1 MNNVALM
8 VTMGG
13 ALATSVYFLSEF
25 HQDQADIHVQSFMA
39 GMETSAQ
46 STSPLDNGSQCRQ
59 IDDGF
64 VQFLPSG
71 TQWSI
76 TLNEPSCRH
85 AELQVELPKD
95 VNPWQLLERAPNAK
109 VIGQTVTWPLTLD
122 YQSKLNTPYITTL
135 EGGQTDHNSGCAWF
149 KCGGTSTG
157 IDLYPPTPSFTYAKD
172 DQELH
177 TGNLMSLPTN
187 ITNDNSLELGG
198 YCEGTGSTVT
208 IYNDS
213 SALAT
218 VRCQCPQPEAKID
231 KKANTSTP
239 SESDAITE
247 NENRCTW
254 TYPASITHNNTYLFN
269 IKESD
274 WVNNTSQA
282 TANFEVIGDLYAD
295 PLNLTLAN
303 DSGYSSTDNI
313 TNNTQITISNLEPG
327 STWEYRRKG
336 DNNWHQGNGNSF
348 TLTANIVYPIGTI
361 ETRHTDAAGNSRI
374 SNYAGIVI
382 TDTKAPVFT
391 SSITNSIDKNTLS
404 STAVVYQATATDQNN
419 VRYKLSGNDAPLFVI
434 DVNNGNVSLNDTSQ
448 NTYRFIVTAEDA
460 AGNTAAQH
468 VTLYINSAPTWQHT
482 GYANCDRS
490 IGRKDAIYS
499 CQQGWSNGAP
509 LPCSGPKPT
518 GTARCPIDGVWSN
531 YSACSIATCTS
542 PKSVKTRTCTPPRN
556 GGMQC
561 RRLDGTFTSPANLT
575 EITSCP
581 VDPNSC
587 KFVINQSSNNGINI
601 ANLVSGSKYKHVTI
615 EISPNVVLVAPDI
628 NSYAITTGS
637 GYASLK
643 IINRGTILGRGG
655 NGGDGAR
662 IISRWQSR
670 YKYWFGIDSTTGQ
683 DGQNGG
689 DAILISTNV
698 TIDNKGIIA
707 GGGGGGGGGGMARSY
722 DSGSSD
728 DVASGSGGG
737 GGAPL
742 GRGGKAGIINVPDS
756 VRYGDGRDR
765 KRRDAFHIISGNVGA
780 NATLNTGGAG
790 GSGVVAFQYDG
801 DDGAF
806 GGAGGKGGNYNS
818 SGINGKKGEEWNYR
832 SWPAGKGGS
841 PGKKYHNPKGY
852 RIIEK

>member
-8 VTMGG
+8 VAMGG
-13 ALATSVYFLSEF
+13 ALATSMYFLSEF

-46 STSPLDNGSQCRQ
+46 STSPLDNGSQCGQ

-76 TLNEPSCRH
+76 TLNEPSCRQ

-109 VIGQTVTWPLTLD
+109 VIGQTVTWPLPLD

-135 EGGQTDHNSGCAWF
+135 EGGQTDHNSGCTWF

-157 IDLYPPTPSFTYAKD
+157 LDLYPPTPSFTYAKD

-177 TGNLMSLPTN
+177 TGNLMSQPTN

-231 KKANTSTP
+231 KKTNTSTP

-303 DSGYSSTDNI
+303 DSGHSSTDNI

-348 TLTANIVYPIGTI
+348 NLTANIVYPIGTI

-460 AGNTAAQH
+460 AGNTAAQP

-482 GYANCDRS
+482 GYANCNRS
-490 IGRKDAIYS
+490 IGRKDAIYN
-499 CQQGWSNGAP
+499 CQQGWSNGTQ

-518 GTARCPIDGVWSN
+518 SNASCPRDGGWGTWSGWG
-531 YSACSIATCTS
+531 ACSKACDGGQETRARSCNS
-542 PKSVKTRTCTPPRN
+542 P
-556 GGMQC
+556 
-561 RRLDGTFTSPANLT
+561 SPANGGLGCAGASSETRSCNNTPCLVPVDGGWGPWQLSTGCSKACGGGVKTYTRSCNNPSPVDGGKHCVGSNTKTEPCNTQECCKELPHHNNYTTYLSPPNINNSIGHLT
-575 EITSCP
+575 TTLDGRVVGKERVRLPLPPSVLSIFDDDKYKYKMGTGIDWGRPAQVGLYLKIGIIQCHKPYYCEDCNIINNVHTEKQCVDAGGYPTSIGQSQKVCKLYRSSCP
-581 VDPNSC
+581 SGWRQYGNWS
-587 KFVINQSSNNGINI
+587 
-601 ANLVSGSKYKHVTI
+601 ATESGSCYANH
-615 EISPNVVLVAPDI
+615 SPLC
-628 NSYAITTGS
+628 
-637 GYASLK
+637 
-643 IINRGTILGRGG
+643 
-655 NGGDGAR
+655 
-662 IISRWQSR
+662 
-670 YKYWFGIDSTTGQ
+670 
-683 DGQNGG
+683 
-689 DAILISTNV
+689 
-698 TIDNKGIIA
+698 
-707 GGGGGGGGGGMARSY
+707 GGGG
-722 DSGSSD
+722 DSCRT
-728 DVASGSGGG
+728 
-737 GGAPL
+737 GAHAFANTPL
-742 GRGGKAGIINVPDS
+742 ESCDYYKHWSKWTKCRIDN
-756 VRYGDGRDR
+756 
-765 KRRDAFHIISGNVGA
+765 HTCT
-780 NATLNTGGAG
+780 ATIKEIGC
-790 GSGVVAFQYDG
+790 Y
-801 DDGAF
+801 
-806 GGAGGKGGNYNS
+806 
-818 SGINGKKGEEWNYR
+818 
-832 SWPAGKGGS
+832 
-841 PGKKYHNPKGY
+841 
-852 RIIEK
+852 